1 MGRHVKIIKIFHFI
15 KKKTR
20 IHRKSFDN
28 WKCLDVDL
36 YSGCAKQLSCEA
48 PYSGWRGAGGGGKP
62 PPTIFFPVASIN
74 VGISSKNLLTFVT
87 LLPHLF

>member
-48 PYSGWRGAGGGGKP
+48 PYSG
-62 PPTIFFPVASIN
+62 
-74 VGISSKNLLTFVT
+74 
-87 LLPHLF
+87 